1 MNNEQKPQEQHTR
14 EVFADL
20 GSSIQQLSHHH
31 GLTVEQAAEA
41 ADTTPAKYAAIERGT
56 MYNNLNKVAR
66 IVEALQGRLAI
77 VPEETPDDPHCQ
89 FIEFDE

>member
-1 MNNEQKPQEQHTR
+1 MNNEQNPQKQHTR

-20 GSSIQQLSHHH
+20 GQSLQQLRRHH
-31 GLTVEQAAEA
+31 GLTVEQAAEMVG
-41 ADTTPAKYAAIERGT
+41 TTPAKLAAIERGT

-66 IVEALQGRLAI
+66 IVEAMRGRLAI

>member
-20 GSSIQQLSHHH
+20 GSSIQHLRHHH

-56 MYNNLNKVAR
+56 MYNNLNTVCKY
-66 IVEALQGRLAI
+66 VEAMQGRLAI
-77 VPEETPDDPHCQ
+77 IPQESPDDPHCQ
-89 FIEFDE
+89 FIELED